1 MSIPIKYRE
10 LQRMSATE
18 LLELLGDQ
26 IGVVYVDS
34 QPKLRI
40 ISFAVKPPHDDSQAK
55 PNVATA
61 PITPS
66 HDDSQ
71 RKRMFIKGRGW
82 VEVDAD
88 NNAMPEDF

>member
-1 MSIPIKYRE
+1 
-10 LQRMSATE
+10 MSATE

-40 ISFAVKPPHDDSQAK
+40 ISFAVKPPHDDSQ
-55 PNVATA
+55 
-61 PITPS
+61 
-66 HDDSQ
+66 